1 MKAFLLLLVVL
12 VLLSV
17 SSVGALKANW
27 VENDVPKGG
36 FSKRAREREAKLRGE
51 KYDDP
56 YAYSSTGAYATA
68 QRVCLFLAGGVALCA
83 AYHYRTYGHLR
94 HLEAQARQLFGLG
107 AGARQRTAP
116 SRRKPGA
123 PSAPSERMSSVE
135 EEELRRRRIV
145 RFAHYP
151 SAANAAPA
159 AAK

>member
-68 QRVCLFLAGGVALCA
+68 QRDDAQPQLDDAQPQ
-83 AYHYRTYGHLR
+83 
-94 HLEAQARQLFGLG
+94 LEL
-107 AGARQRTAP
+107 P
-116 SRRKPGA
+116 S
-123 PSAPSERMSSVE
+123 
-135 EEELRRRRIV
+135 
-145 RFAHYP
+145 
-151 SAANAAPA
+151 N
-159 AAK
+159 